1 MGEGNRTGAG
11 LPHDG
16 RYDSVVPLP
25 GRKVVLAV
33 KLGKAQRFRV
43 NGEHVNRLVSRF
55 LVHLHA
61 GHRVLQHLPRGRLGR
76 VRFADNHRRV
86 PRVHRLEQLDH
97 FRQYQG
103 DRL

>member
-1 MGEGNRTGAG
+1 MEGSRTGAG

-16 RYDSVVPLP
+16 RYNAIVPLP
-25 GRKVVLAV
+25 GRKIVLAV

-43 NGEHVNRLVSRF
+43 NGEHVDGLVSGL
-55 LVHLHA
+55 LVVLHA
-61 GHRVLQHLPRGRLGR
+61 GHRVLQHFPRDRLGR
-76 VRFADNHRRV
+76 VRFTDYHRRV
-86 PRVHRLEQLDH
+86 PRVHRLEQLDN